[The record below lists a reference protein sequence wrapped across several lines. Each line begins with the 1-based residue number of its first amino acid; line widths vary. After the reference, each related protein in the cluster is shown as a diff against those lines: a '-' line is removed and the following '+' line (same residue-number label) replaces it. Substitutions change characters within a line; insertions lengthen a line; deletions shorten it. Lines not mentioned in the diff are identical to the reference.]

1 MRIRNVNTQLT
12 NIPQNYE
19 DNIETIITELKTRW
33 KEKLITIETFHLLLK
48 ETMELV
54 DKFNCPGIEKKQ
66 HVKSIV
72 RIVVIELIENP
83 DHEKVIID
91 IIDKDILG
99 NTIDLIILASQGKLN
114 LKNKKTQNQ
123 LLSCFKTI
131 IYNVINIVKSK
142 KNKPTPT
149 PVPVEP
155 EEPTPTPVPVE
166 PTQEEKV

>member
-1 MRIRNVNTQLT
+1 MKIRNVNTYS
-12 NIPQNYE
+12 IDESINYE
-19 DNIETIITELKTRW
+19 DNIETIITELKSTW
-33 KEKLITIETFHLLLK
+33 KEKQITIETIHLLLK
-48 ETMELV
+48 DSMELV

-66 HVKSIV
+66 HVKSIM

-131 IYNVINIVKSK
+131 IYNVIHIVKSK
-142 KNKPTPT
+142 KNKPTPR
-149 PVPVEP
+149 PVP
-155 EEPTPTPVPVE
+155 EEPTQEEPTPVPVA
-166 PTQEEKV
+166 EEKV